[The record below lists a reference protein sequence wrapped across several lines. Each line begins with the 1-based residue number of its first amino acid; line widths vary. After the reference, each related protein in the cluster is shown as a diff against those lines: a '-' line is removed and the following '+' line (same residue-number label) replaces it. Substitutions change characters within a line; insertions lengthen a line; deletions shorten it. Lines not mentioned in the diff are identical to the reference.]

1 MQEIMFTTRC
11 DLSPSLNFSDSRSLD
26 WFDEWCDASQPKR
39 RKENMFLSEKNTEFK
54 TVFSVEK
61 CALKNLQFVESM
73 MRISEASEST
83 NPVSVSELQT
93 LLYDEAE
100 NFNQFRDSPKNNSKS
115 FSEDSGLGTSEEAY
129 SENTSCNVNFIS
141 GGAVRF
147 ALQSSNATQPITNSV
162 RSVVKFVKKEVKTN
176 PVEVFN
182 SWRGSIVES
191 SCEVLNKYA
200 NKSADCRELMLNLV
214 LELIEDVWCDNSLAQ
229 VRERNVFHSLLSDI
243 AGGTSSVIVGKGGG
257 NLNR

>member
-1 MQEIMFTTRC
+1 MF
-11 DLSPSLNFSDSRSLD
+11 
-26 WFDEWCDASQPKR
+26 Q
-39 RKENMFLSEKNTEFK
+39 SEQRVEFQ

-73 MRISEASEST
+73 MRISEESEST

-100 NFNQFRDSPKNNSKS
+100 NFNQFRDSPTNNSKS

-129 SENTSCNVNFIS
+129 SEIASCNVNFIS

-147 ALQSSNATQPITNSV
+147 TLQSSNATQLILNSV
-162 RSVVKFVKKEVKTN
+162 RSVVNFVKNEIKTK

-182 SWRGSIVES
+182 SWRGSIIES
-191 SCEVLNKYA
+191 SCDVLNKYA
-200 NKSADCRELMLNLV
+200 RKSANCRELMLNMV
-214 LELIEDVWCDNSLAQ
+214 FELIEDVWCDRSMAQ
-229 VRERNVFHSLLSDI
+229 VSERNVFSNLLKMTWLGDL
-243 AGGTSSVIVGKGGG
+243 ANG
-257 NLNR
+257 R

>member
-1 MQEIMFTTRC
+1 MF
-11 DLSPSLNFSDSRSLD
+11 
-26 WFDEWCDASQPKR
+26 Q
-39 RKENMFLSEKNTEFK
+39 SEQSVEFQ

-73 MRISEASEST
+73 MRISEESEST

-100 NFNQFRDSPKNNSKS
+100 NFNQFRDSPTNNSKS

-129 SENTSCNVNFIS
+129 SEIASCNVNFIS

-147 ALQSSNATQPITNSV
+147 ALQSSNATQLISNSV
-162 RSVVKFVKKEVKTN
+162 RSVVNFVKNEIKTK
-176 PVEVFN
+176 PVEVFI

-191 SCEVLNKYA
+191 SCDVLNKYA
-200 NKSADCRELMLNLV
+200 RKSANCRELMLNLV
-214 LELIEDVWCDNSLAQ
+214 FELIEDVWCDKSMAQ
-229 VRERNVFHSLLSDI
+229 VSERNVFNNLLKMTQLGDL
-243 AGGTSSVIVGKGGG
+243 ANG
-257 NLNR
+257 R

>member
-1 MQEIMFTTRC
+1 MF
-11 DLSPSLNFSDSRSLD
+11 
-26 WFDEWCDASQPKR
+26 Q
-39 RKENMFLSEKNTEFK
+39 SEQSVELQ

-73 MRISEASEST
+73 MRISEESEST

-100 NFNQFRDSPKNNSKS
+100 NFNQVRDSPTNNSKS

-129 SENTSCNVNFIS
+129 PEIASCNVNFIS

-147 ALQSSNATQPITNSV
+147 ALQSSNATQLISNSV
-162 RSVVKFVKKEVKTN
+162 RSVVNFVKNEIMTK

-191 SCEVLNKYA
+191 SCDVLNKYA
-200 NKSADCRELMLNLV
+200 RKSANCRELMLNLV
-214 LELIEDVWCDNSLAQ
+214 FELIEDVWCDRSMAQ
-229 VRERNVFHSLLSDI
+229 VSERNVFNNLLKM
-243 AGGTSSVIVGKGGG
+243 T
-257 NLNR
+257 

>member
-1 MQEIMFTTRC
+1 MF
-11 DLSPSLNFSDSRSLD
+11 
-26 WFDEWCDASQPKR
+26 Q
-39 RKENMFLSEKNTEFK
+39 SEQSIEFQ

-73 MRISEASEST
+73 MRISEESESA

-100 NFNQFRDSPKNNSKS
+100 NINQFRDSPTNNLKS

-129 SENTSCNVNFIS
+129 SEIASCNVNFIS

-147 ALQSSNATQPITNSV
+147 ALQSANATQLISNSV
-162 RSVVKFVKKEVKTN
+162 RSVVNFVKNEIKTK

-191 SCEVLNKYA
+191 SCDVLNKYA
-200 NKSADCRELMLNLV
+200 RKSANCRELMLNMV
-214 LELIEDVWCDNSLAQ
+214 FELIEDVWCDRSIAQ
-229 VRERNVFHSLLSDI
+229 VSERNVFNNLLKM
-243 AGGTSSVIVGKGGG
+243 T
-257 NLNR
+257 

>member
-1 MQEIMFTTRC
+1 MF
-11 DLSPSLNFSDSRSLD
+11 
-26 WFDEWCDASQPKR
+26 Q
-39 RKENMFLSEKNTEFK
+39 SEQSIEFQ

-73 MRISEASEST
+73 MRISEESEST

-100 NFNQFRDSPKNNSKS
+100 NFNQFRDSPTKNSKS

-129 SENTSCNVNFIS
+129 SEIASCNVNFIS

-147 ALQSSNATQPITNSV
+147 ALQSSNTTQLISNSV
-162 RSVVKFVKKEVKTN
+162 RSVVNFVKNEIKTK

-191 SCEVLNKYA
+191 SCDVLNKYA
-200 NKSADCRELMLNLV
+200 RKSANCRELMLNLAF
-214 LELIEDVWCDNSLAQ
+214 ELIEDVWCDRSMAQ
-229 VRERNVFHSLLSDI
+229 VSERNVFNNLLKMTKLGDL
-243 AGGTSSVIVGKGGG
+243 ANG
-257 NLNR
+257 R

>member
-1 MQEIMFTTRC
+1 M
-11 DLSPSLNFSDSRSLD
+11 D
-26 WFDEWCDASQPKR
+26 WFDEWCAASQPKR
-39 RKENMFLSEKNTEFK
+39 RKGNIFRSEQNTEFQ

-73 MRISEASEST
+73 MRISEESENT

-100 NFNQFRDSPKNNSKS
+100 NFNQFRDSPTNNSKS
-115 FSEDSGLGTSEEAY
+115 FSEDSGLGTSEEVY

-147 ALQSSNATQPITNSV
+147 ALQSSNATQLISNSV
-162 RSVVKFVKKEVKTN
+162 RSVVNFVKNEIKTK

-191 SCEVLNKYA
+191 SCDVLNKYA
-200 NKSADCRELMLNLV
+200 RKSADCRELMLNLV
-214 LELIEDVWCDNSLAQ
+214 FDLIEDVWCDRSLAQ
-229 VRERNVFHSLLSDI
+229 VSERNVLHSLLKL
-243 AGGTSSVIVGKGGG
+243 T
-257 NLNR
+257 

>member
-1 MQEIMFTTRC
+1 M
-11 DLSPSLNFSDSRSLD
+11 D
-26 WFDEWCDASQPKR
+26 WFDEWCNASQPKR
-39 RKENMFLSEKNTEFK
+39 RKENIFQSEQSIEFE

-73 MRISEASEST
+73 MRISEESEST

-129 SENTSCNVNFIS
+129 SEIASCNVNFIS

-147 ALQSSNATQPITNSV
+147 ALQSSNATQLISNSV
-162 RSVVKFVKKEVKTN
+162 RSVVNFVKNEIKTK

-191 SCEVLNKYA
+191 SCDVLNKYA
-200 NKSADCRELMLNLV
+200 RKSANCRELMLNMV
-214 LELIEDVWCDNSLAQ
+214 FELIEDVWCDRSMAQ
-229 VRERNVFHSLLSDI
+229 VSERNVFSNLLKM
-243 AGGTSSVIVGKGGG
+243 T
-257 NLNR
+257 

>member
-1 MQEIMFTTRC
+1 M
-11 DLSPSLNFSDSRSLD
+11 D
-26 WFDEWCDASQPKR
+26 WFDEWCNASQPKR
-39 RKENMFLSEKNTEFK
+39 RKENIFQSEQSVEFQ

-73 MRISEASEST
+73 MRISEESEST

-100 NFNQFRDSPKNNSKS
+100 NFNQFRDSPTNNSKS

-129 SENTSCNVNFIS
+129 SEIASCNVNFIS

-147 ALQSSNATQPITNSV
+147 ALQSSNATQLISNSV
-162 RSVVKFVKKEVKTN
+162 RSVVNFVKNEIKTK

-191 SCEVLNKYA
+191 SCDVLNKYA
-200 NKSADCRELMLNLV
+200 RKSANCRELMLNLV
-214 LELIEDVWCDNSLAQ
+214 FELIEDVWCDKSMAQ
-229 VRERNVFHSLLSDI
+229 VSERNVFNNLLKMTQLGDL
-243 AGGTSSVIVGKGGG
+243 ANG
-257 NLNR
+257 R